1 MAKRVEEIMN
11 PELFTLRPDELVDA
25 ALGYILALGISGA
38 PVCNPRGAALGV
50 VSFRDLAQ
58 SRGATVGEVMS
69 TPAVSVPIGTP
80 IADAARLLAE
90 RGFHRLVVV
99 DDKGQTAGVVSV
111 LDVMRALIGLPA
123 KHPDAFP
130 HYDNLTG
137 LTWSDDTLL
146 DLDHVD
152 RAPNG
157 PGLLMLRVGGLRVAE
172 TTVWIEACNNVRTR
186 LRELLSVPQENRR
199 LVSLIAH
206 YHQDLRF
213 RSAAAPDPRRRRGAL
228 DALLR
233 SSDAWLSEGA
243 GA

>member
-11 PELFTLRPDELVDA
+11 PELFNLRPDELVGD

-38 PVCNPRGAALGV
+38 PVCNPHGAPLGV

-69 TPAVSVPIGTP
+69 TPAVSVPIGSS
-80 IADAARLLAE
+80 IQEAAQLLAE

-99 DDKGQTAGVVSV
+99 DENGHTVGVVSV
-111 LDVMRALIGLPA
+111 LDVMRALIGMPTS
-123 KHPDAFP
+123 HPDAFP

-157 PGLLMLRVGGLRVAE
+157 PGLLMLRVGGLRVTE

-186 LRELLSVPQENRR
+186 LHELLSVPQENRR
-199 LVSLIAH
+199 LASLITH
-206 YHQDLRF
+206 YHQNLRF
-213 RSAAAPDPRRRRGAL
+213 RSAAAPDPRRRRSAL

-233 SSDAWLSEGA
+233 ASDAWLSEGA